1 MSTPEEVIKTNPNPG
16 TNLSGGPVAKQME
29 SFLAPLKTKKARM
42 LIQKIFSVDQ
52 QSFDRIRAVQN
63 APSTKMADLRK
74 RICSAIFSLSSSV
87 ADYMRQSVDKKFSIG
102 QSEGDMR
109 KFINAKRQDL
119 ENCILFGVS
128 PHSLDTILFEEAEAQ
143 IENRLGNQVD
153 LRKKILAALFQHRN
167 EFFPNAI
174 VPVKMERE
182 EIKENNPYE
191 KADEQFLVWINGL
204 SIAFGGSWGLFAGS
218 RGITMR
224 TMGALADNSVLNRK
238 IEEAA
243 KLREIMKATLLDKSQ
258 KDRRDLINHWK
269 KWVEDNIPS
278 LIKESPERRVT
289 NSPEVDENTTE
300 AVKVVIKQMIDEAAA
315 LAEQK

>member
-1 MSTPEEVIKTNPNPG
+1 
-16 TNLSGGPVAKQME
+16 
-29 SFLAPLKTKKARM
+29 
-42 LIQKIFSVDQ
+42 
-52 QSFDRIRAVQN
+52 
-63 APSTKMADLRK
+63 
-74 RICSAIFSLSSSV
+74 V